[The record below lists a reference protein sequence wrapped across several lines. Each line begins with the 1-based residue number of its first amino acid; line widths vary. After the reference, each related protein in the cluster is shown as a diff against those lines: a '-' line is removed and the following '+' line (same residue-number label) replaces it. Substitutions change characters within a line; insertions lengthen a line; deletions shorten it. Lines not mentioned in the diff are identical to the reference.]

1 MIRAPGCPVV
11 VVPMWIPILKALR
24 FEYWIYSV
32 CKSSYSIFWRNPR
45 RWDVSGWRWGYK
57 CQAFGV
63 RAVKWLW
70 CVLICEVT
78 NEIFVSVVI
87 DELYVMFSLLVF
99 AADSSVQM
107 FTKVGFYCLLFMN
120 ILYMVGNRF
129 MFPIKFESGLCC
141 DCWW

>member
-1 MIRAPGCPVV
+1 M
-11 VVPMWIPILKALR
+11 
-24 FEYWIYSV
+24 
-32 CKSSYSIFWRNPR
+32 
-45 RWDVSGWRWGYK
+45 
-57 CQAFGV
+57 

-87 DELYVMFSLLVF
+87 DGLYVMFSLLVF

-120 ILYMVGNRF
+120 TLHMMGNRF
-129 MFPIKFESGLCC
+129 VFPIKFENGLCC